1 MGATNSFESEVLR
14 HILLNEAIPNIGD
27 AGGLLPSVLAGNVYI
42 CLLTLDPGE
51 PGSIVNEAT
60 YDGYVRKAV
69 ARGAAE
75 WVEADG
81 QVKNINAQAFVECT
95 GGSDTITHF
104 GLCKT
109 LAGDDMFFKGEFPGG
124 GFDVSIEVQP
134 QFDVNTLIVNLD

>member
-27 AGGLLPSVLAGNVYI
+27 VGGLLPSVLAGNVYVA
-42 CLLTLDPGE
+42 LLTQDPGE
-51 PGSIVNEAT
+51 AGSIVNETT
-60 YDGYVRKAV
+60 YGGYVRKAV
-69 ARGAAE
+69 ARGSAE

-81 QVKNINAQAFVECT
+81 EIKNINAQAFVECT
-95 GGSDTITHF
+95 GGSDSITHF

-109 LAGDDMFFKGEFPGG
+109 LAGDDMFFHGEFPGG